1 MKDTENKM
9 CINVDVYMQTS
20 IKNKCHAV
28 KCDLNLVLTGDSEA
42 GATLLWTRRV
52 NVEDAGVAAFIT
64 EAHPADDHGGGVFW
78 GRGKLHVLLSTHAVF
93 FARLVAQQGLVLDIQ
108 PVHPPQRLTSIPW
121 NTAS

>member
-1 MKDTENKM
+1 M
-9 CINVDVYMQTS
+9 CINVLDVYMQS
-20 IKNKCHAV
+20 NIQNKFHIV

-64 EAHPADDHGGGVFW
+64 EAHPADGYGGGVFW

-93 FARLVAQQGLVLDIQ
+93 LARLVAQQGLVLDIQ
-108 PVHPPQRLTSIPW
+108 PVHPPQRLTSVPW